1 MFVNTLALRT
11 DIDPAA
17 TFGAVLDEA
26 RATDLEAFAN
36 ADVPFERIVDEVVAA
51 RSAARHP
58 VFQTVLSFQNIEP
71 ARLELPGLT
80 VEAVDGGELAAKFDL
95 QVTAEPREGYDGA
108 AGGMA
113 LAFTYATDLFD
124 ADTIGTLADRFV
136 TILDTVAADPA
147 AVVGDLDIRTDSERS
162 ASVTVAPSVPST
174 TPMSVDRTLAQEL
187 QVAVESDP
195 DALAVVFGDMESSFA
210 EIEAR
215 SSQWARYL
223 ISLGAAS
230 GDVVTVDLPV
240 GVDLVVALWAVAK
253 SGAAVSV
260 DRQVPAR
267 WCLATTDRVVEF
279 EEAETAAETT

>member
-1 MFVNTLALRT
+1 
-11 DIDPAA
+11 
-17 TFGAVLDEA
+17 
-26 RATDLEAFAN
+26 
-36 ADVPFERIVDEVVAA
+36 
-51 RSAARHP
+51 
-58 VFQTVLSFQNIEP
+58 
-71 ARLELPGLT
+71 
-80 VEAVDGGELAAKFDL
+80 
-95 QVTAEPREGYDGA
+95 
-108 AGGMA
+108 MA